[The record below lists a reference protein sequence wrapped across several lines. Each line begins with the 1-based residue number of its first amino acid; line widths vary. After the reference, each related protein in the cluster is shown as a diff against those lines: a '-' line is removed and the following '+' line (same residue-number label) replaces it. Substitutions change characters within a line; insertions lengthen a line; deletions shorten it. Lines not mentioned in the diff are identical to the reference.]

1 MNTDQHSSASSG
13 NSTDKLSPKAHLF
26 CGWPLLLL
34 FIGGAFGGGMG
45 AVAYAVNVAI
55 YKSKLPIVA
64 KILLNLLVGFA
75 AFGMWLGAVAGTQSA
90 TK

>member
-1 MNTDQHSSASSG
+1 
-13 NSTDKLSPKAHLF
+13 
-26 CGWPLLLL
+26 
-34 FIGGAFGGGMG
+34 MG